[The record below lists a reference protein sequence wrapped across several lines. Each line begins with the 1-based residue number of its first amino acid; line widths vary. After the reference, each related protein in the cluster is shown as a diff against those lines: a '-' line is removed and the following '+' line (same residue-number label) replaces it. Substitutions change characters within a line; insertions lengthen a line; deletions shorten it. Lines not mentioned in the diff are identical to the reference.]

1 MNLCLQQTHQR
12 EFLHRYESVIIPWS
26 FLWLSPAKSEQLL
39 EWDRVRYVVL
49 TRKKNMEDA
58 ICSSPLSPDAS
69 AHLGEA
75 KKDETKMN
83 HWEGPPKSI
92 QQQISELEE
101 TSRGL
106 LCFHLPENL
115 PLILLRLSAS
125 LAVSLSIRILEGI
138 QSALSLVVSIHFL
151 GLHKWL

>member
-1 MNLCLQQTHQR
+1 
-12 EFLHRYESVIIPWS
+12 
-26 FLWLSPAKSEQLL
+26 
-39 EWDRVRYVVL
+39 
-49 TRKKNMEDA
+49 
-58 ICSSPLSPDAS
+58 
-69 AHLGEA
+69 
-75 KKDETKMN
+75 MN

-106 LCFHLPENL
+106 LCFHLQENL